1 MWKGNWIPEKG
12 ERSRD
17 CGNYCEESSKVI
29 SEDRRGFL
37 RLMTDSPA
45 KASQLKDSAVGRR
58 ETQTRA
64 GESKDVGGT
73 PCKDEMKVARD
84 GDLTDDLGH

>member
-17 CGNYCEESSKVI
+17 SRNYCEESSKVI
-29 SEDRRGFL
+29 SEDHRGFL

-58 ETQTRA
+58 EVPD
-64 GESKDVGGT
+64 SGGGVER
-73 PCKDEMKVARD
+73 CR
-84 GDLTDDLGH
+84 GDSLQRRNEGGPRR